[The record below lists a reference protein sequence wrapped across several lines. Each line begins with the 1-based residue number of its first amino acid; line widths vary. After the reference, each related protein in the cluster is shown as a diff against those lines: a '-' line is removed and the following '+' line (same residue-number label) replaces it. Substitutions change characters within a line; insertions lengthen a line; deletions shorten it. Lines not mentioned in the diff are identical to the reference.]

1 MHKNCGA
8 NEKRPR
14 VKKPYPRWYAPV
26 ARPFAFRRWRYCI
39 LPQGACQEQL
49 IPRPSA
55 MLCRLF
61 RPSSPRRSRPFHRRR
76 RRRPLS
82 SARRR
87 GQPGRL
93 VPCGGPEAGL
103 LFAVAGCRGRLF
115 AFPQRAPQPA
125 DHLAHPVPGGAGFF
139 ADIGAAVFRLLPGVA
154 AQLSRPVP
162 CGGPEAGTFCGGRF
176 GGALVVLP
184 DPVPERRRFF
194 ADPAAA
200 VFDVLPGAFAHAE
213 RVIPGEGSAA
223 RAAQQFA
230 HQTLEIFLG
239 QHVPQRGEQSCR
251 SLPCESAAQ
260 ESGKAFPGER
270 SCAFQPVPPVGR
282 IVGEDERS
290 RVDRRIDADGAR
302 EMAAEVRE
310 KALVFYVSRHGR
322 GVRALCQAGRTGA
335 RSKRQQDNGEIQ
347 KARDGAAGSS
357 HGDHSFY
364 QENRIL
370 NRCFNCKIGIKF

>member
-14 VKKPYPRWYAPV
+14 EKKPYPRWYAPV

-39 LPQGACQEQL
+39 LLQGACQEQL

-55 MLCRLF
+55 MLCRLY

-76 RRRPLS
+76 RRRPSS

-87 GQPGRL
+87 GP
-93 VPCGGPEAGL
+93 AGL
-103 LFAVAGCRGRLF
+103 SCPMRRPRSRASLRRRWMPGPALC
-115 AFPQRAPQPA
+115 FPAASATARRSSRSPSPRRSR
-125 DHLAHPVPGGAGFF
+125 FF

-230 HQTLEIFLG
+230 HKTLEIFLG
-239 QHVPQRGEQSCR
+239 QHVPQR
-251 SLPCESAAQ
+251 
-260 ESGKAFPGER
+260 
-270 SCAFQPVPPVGR
+270 
-282 IVGEDERS
+282 
-290 RVDRRIDADGAR
+290 
-302 EMAAEVRE
+302 
-310 KALVFYVSRHGR
+310 
-322 GVRALCQAGRTGA
+322 
-335 RSKRQQDNGEIQ
+335 
-347 KARDGAAGSS
+347 
-357 HGDHSFY
+357 
-364 QENRIL
+364 
-370 NRCFNCKIGIKF
+370 